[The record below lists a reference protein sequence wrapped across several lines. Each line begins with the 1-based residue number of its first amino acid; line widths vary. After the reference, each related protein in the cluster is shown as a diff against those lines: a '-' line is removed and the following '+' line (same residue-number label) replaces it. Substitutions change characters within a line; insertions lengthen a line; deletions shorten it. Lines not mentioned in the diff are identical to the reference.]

1 MEIFDHK
8 KEIEILY
15 QSGYEKKQAFLN
27 LLLRQGIPIILATI
41 LVFFFSFIIW
51 GGLDSNMFDY
61 LHFPTWL
68 CLVIVAAVIFI
79 RILTLLVSFEISKRR
94 KW

>member
-41 LVFFFSFIIW
+41 LVFFFSFII
-51 GGLDSNMFDY
+51 
-61 LHFPTWL
+61 
-68 CLVIVAAVIFI
+68 
-79 RILTLLVSFEISKRR
+79 
-94 KW
+94 